1 MMVNMKS
8 FSLII
13 ILLLVTFTLKAQE
26 NNFGISFG
34 GFVKTD
40 FMMDSRQNVTVR
52 EGHFLLYPENILLD
66 TNGDDIN
73 DKGNFNILS
82 IQSRLTGKITAPDAF
97 GAKISGVLEGAF
109 FGHSNPDINGFRLR
123 HAFVKLDWG
132 KHILLIGQYWHPM
145 FITDVF
151 PDVISFNT
159 GVPFQPFS
167 RNPQL
172 RYIYKP
178 SEFSISFTASSQRDF
193 QSNGPEGAVSTYLRN
208 AALPML
214 NINAQYTT
222 PDFVLGAGAD
232 YKSLLPVTKTA
243 LNYKS
248 DETINGFS
256 FLAYGKFKKDLF
268 TVKAE
273 AMVGENNFDVLML
286 GGYAVESTNPQ
297 TGIQTFTNIKIFSA
311 WTEFSYGSD
320 IQAGL
325 FAGYTKNNGSDNI
338 ITGSYYSR
346 GSNIDK
352 VFRLSPRIVVT
363 EGKVKFAAELE
374 YTAAAYGTPDVYGK
388 VINTETVSNVRLLLS
403 SFLSF

>member
-1 MMVNMKS
+1 MKKYLLI
-8 FSLII
+8 LII
-13 ILLLVTFTLKAQE
+13 VTPFFTFAQE
-26 NNFGISFG
+26 NNFGITFG

-40 FMMDSRQNVTVR
+40 FMMDTRQNVTVR
-52 EGHFLLYPENILLD
+52 EGHFLLYPENQLLD
-66 TNGDDIN
+66 AEGEDIN
-73 DKGNFNILS
+73 AKGNFNILS

-97 GAKISGVLEGAF
+97 GAKISGILEGAF
-109 FGHSNPDINGFRLR
+109 FGQSNPDINGFRLR

-132 KHILLIGQYWHPM
+132 KHVVIVGQYWHPM
-145 FITDVF
+145 FIVDVF

-167 RNPQL
+167 RNPQI
-172 RYIYKP
+172 RYTYKP
-178 SEFSISFTASSQRDF
+178 SEVSISFTASSQRDF

-208 AALPML
+208 SALPML
-214 NINAQYTT
+214 NVNAQYST
-222 PDFVLGAGAD
+222 PDLVLGAGAD
-232 YKSLLPVTKTA
+232 YKSLLPVTKSA

-248 DETINGFS
+248 DETINSVS

-268 TVKAE
+268 TIKAE
-273 AMVGENNFDVLML
+273 GLIGENNFDLLML
-286 GGYAVESTNPQ
+286 GGYAVESTNSQ
-297 TGIQTFTNIKIFSA
+297 TGIQSFTNIKIFSA
-311 WTEFSYGSD
+311 WTDISYGSD
-320 IQAGL
+320 IQAGV
-325 FAGYTKNNGSDNI
+325 FAGYTKNNGSNNI
-338 ITGSYYSR
+338 ITGNNYSR

-374 YTAAAYGTPDVYGK
+374 YTSAAYGTPDVYGK